1 VSQRTT
7 QSKFPTLPS
16 PPPNNKQNKITQSK
30 IFSHFQNHHYQK
42 KNQTHYWFLHK
53 AMPCS
58 SITSTT
64 TATDNTTTTTNNA
77 TKNNDASSLL
87 DFKLNEST
95 FLASLMPKKE
105 IGVNRFL
112 DSNPNYD
119 GRGALI
125 AIFGTIFTSQ
135 LTFTLLFIDCSIY
148 Y

>member
-1 VSQRTT
+1 
-7 QSKFPTLPS
+7 
-16 PPPNNKQNKITQSK
+16 
-30 IFSHFQNHHYQK
+30 
-42 KNQTHYWFLHK
+42 
-53 AMPCS
+53 MPCS

-64 TATDNTTTTTNNA
+64 TVTDNTTTNNNDEKKKT
-77 TKNNDASSLL
+77 TKNDDASSLL

-125 AIFGTIFTSQ
+125 AIF
-135 LTFTLLFIDCSIY
+135 
-148 Y
+148 